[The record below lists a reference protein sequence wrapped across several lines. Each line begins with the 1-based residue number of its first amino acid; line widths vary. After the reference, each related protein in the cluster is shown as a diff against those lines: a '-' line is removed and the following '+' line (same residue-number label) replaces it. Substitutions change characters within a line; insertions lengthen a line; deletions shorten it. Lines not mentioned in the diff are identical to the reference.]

1 MLYSNFT
8 QENNSLSTSI
18 TPNTFDNYDYI
29 FKIILIGD
37 SNTGKTS
44 LLNRYVYNKFE
55 ERYTCTIGVDFM
67 MKQIQLKD
75 NSIIKLQLWDTAGME
90 RYKKITSTYYRG
102 AQGAVVVFDLT
113 NKTSFESVSKW
124 VDDFKQLSNPQYHQ
138 IIFIVGN
145 KADLVDTREV
155 SYQEIEE
162 YIERNEGFIYVET
175 SAKSGDGVNKVFEDF
190 AEGLVGKVKGMERR
204 CDKEN
209 DVGKVISLNTK
220 DVVVDEEGKKNGK
233 CCGYYL

>member
-1 MLYSNFT
+1 MRLRMYPT
-8 QENNSLSTSI
+8 H
-18 TPNTFDNYDYI
+18 
-29 FKIILIGD
+29 
-37 SNTGKTS
+37 
-44 LLNRYVYNKFE
+44 
-55 ERYTCTIGVDFM
+55 
-67 MKQIQLKD
+67 
-75 NSIIKLQLWDTAGME
+75 
-90 RYKKITSTYYRG
+90 YRMG
-102 AQGAVVVFDLT
+102 SQA
-113 NKTSFESVSKW
+113 SSS
-124 VDDFKQLSNPQYHQ
+124 
-138 IIFIVGN
+138 
-145 KADLVDTREV
+145 REV